1 MTQHRRYRV
10 LRTGVFAAAAA
21 GALILAGCSGGASTG
36 KEPQTISY
44 AFGAIQDQD
53 KAAYTGL
60 ATSFEKANKGV
71 TVTPINLPA
80 ESYATAIATRVQG
93 GNAPDTF
100 NAEGGTG
107 QANSI
112 IPFAKAGLL
121 LPLTDNEIKRNL
133 PSNEKYLWTYNGK
146 IYGVPLGTQVNGVIY
161 NDELAKSIGVN
172 IDASTSLDDIIAQC
186 SVARAKGKTIYALAG
201 SVPANPGIL
210 AVGIATSTVYGP
222 DKNWNEK
229 RAKNKTTFAGTQG
242 WVDALTYI
250 EKMYKAGCFQ
260 DGAASAG
267 FDALTNAASTGQAIG
282 FFAPSGAAKQIMD
295 AAGGHVKLVVL
306 PTAGPDGVKTYAS
319 VSSDQSV
326 SASSKTKS
334 PKLAQDYLKFILSD
348 EGQQQYASAVG
359 SIPVNADAST
369 TLLPQYEPMKSLIA
383 DGDTRGFAPTQWPNA
398 KVYNDLGA
406 GVQGI
411 MTGQMTVDQ
420 VLKQMDTDWG

>member
-1 MTQHRRYRV
+1 
-10 LRTGVFAAAAA
+10 
-21 GALILAGCSGGASTG
+21 
-36 KEPQTISY
+36 
-44 AFGAIQDQD
+44 
-53 KAAYTGL
+53 
-60 ATSFEKANKGV
+60 
-71 TVTPINLPA
+71 
-80 ESYATAIATRVQG
+80 
-93 GNAPDTF
+93 
-100 NAEGGTG
+100 
-107 QANSI
+107 
-112 IPFAKAGLL
+112 
-121 LPLTDNEIKRNL
+121 
-133 PSNEKYLWTYNGK
+133 
-146 IYGVPLGTQVNGVIY
+146 
-161 NDELAKSIGVN
+161 
-172 IDASTSLDDIIAQC
+172 
-186 SVARAKGKTIYALAG
+186 
-201 SVPANPGIL
+201 
-210 AVGIATSTVYGP
+210 
-222 DKNWNEK
+222 
-229 RAKNKTTFAGTQG
+229 
-242 WVDALTYI
+242 
-250 EKMYKAGCFQ
+250 MYKAGCFQ